1 MIDDAGADGGGRGS
15 YNVDCGIL
23 AVKDD
28 SDDDKF
34 DGSIVVV
41 GGGDDDDYDD
51 DDDSFTSIFLQN
63 SSDLLV

>member
-41 GGGDDDDYDD
+41 VGGGGDDD

>member
-15 YNVDCGIL
+15 YNVDCDNL

-28 SDDDKF
+28 SDDDTF
-34 DGSIVVV
+34 DGSIGVVVV
-41 GGGDDDDYDD
+41 GGGDDD

>member
-28 SDDDKF
+28 SDDDTF
-34 DGSIVVV
+34 DGSIGVVVV
-41 GGGDDDDYDD
+41 GGGDDD